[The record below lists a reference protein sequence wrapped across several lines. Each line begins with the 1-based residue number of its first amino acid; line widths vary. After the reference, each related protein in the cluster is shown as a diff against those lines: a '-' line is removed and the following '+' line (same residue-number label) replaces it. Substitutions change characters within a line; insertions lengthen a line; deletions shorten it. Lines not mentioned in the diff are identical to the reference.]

1 LLPQVTDAFGSY
13 STSAGDFFKQLAT
26 GFQVT
31 ASLVCD
37 AQGIT
42 VDGIGSSKGIGNLTD
57 LALLV
62 ALRRQAEV
70 ILTSGATFR
79 ADEYRFPKS
88 ADLAVLTNKD
98 VDIAVPTG
106 HRLHQ
111 LNSSYVAAVEDL
123 RRLSY
128 TRIHVEYGFNG
139 ISELVNRRKLDALVL
154 SSPTRQGVPIL
165 AAKLGV
171 NPVYIELNDLY
182 VGLVAWQ
189 TDRLQS

>member
-1 LLPQVTDAFGSY
+1 MPQVTDAFGSY
-13 STSAGDFFKQLAT
+13 STSAGDFFKQLAK

-37 AQGIT
+37 AQGNT
-42 VDGIGSSKGIGNLTD
+42 VDGIGRSKGIGNATD

-70 ILTSGATFR
+70 ILTSGTTFR
-79 ADEYRFPKS
+79 ADEYRFPKF
-88 ADLAVLTNKD
+88 ADLAVLTNKG
-98 VDIAVPTG
+98 VYIAVPAG
-106 HRLHQ
+106 QRLHQ

-165 AAKLGV
+165 AAKLCV